1 MNGSD
6 LQTNDNNNELTQK
19 KPDSGRSTPDY
30 TPAYTT
36 LIRAYLRKRSK
47 ERQVKTQENY
57 NGETAL

>member
-1 MNGSD
+1 MNGSN
-6 LQTNDNNNELTQK
+6 LQTNDSSNELTQR
-19 KPDSGRSTPDY
+19 KPNNEGSKPDY
-30 TPAYTT
+30 TPAYTV